1 MGSLPANLFS
11 AEILSSTLK
20 EIAVE
25 LETRYP
31 NFRLLHMNAEYY
43 YKNADCL
50 CTRFKNK
57 IYVNIRFPIADI
69 NSAVKVYDVIKYP
82 LQFPGNSSLLSELSQ
97 VSKHFIMAVSQD
109 FYIET
114 DKLAVPLEN
123 FQIQVMR
130 PMSHDSCLLALY
142 LGNTLSIHKLC
153 QYIVRID
160 DGMSELFVIDL
171 PLVFIRHIS
180 VFNVSCAHSV
190 TTLKG
195 GSYCLFNIPCGC
207 AIQSPHAI
215 IPARISRC
223 ESTSNSKTPTPI
235 LQFNFNLPLLLH
247 FLSNDSWHLFTQ
259 LDLLNSPLS
268 VHLPEFRLFN
278 HSLLERLA
286 TSQRLNLALDKLVN
300 ATKADQIIYSTA
312 LDPILAGEINFGEFY
327 FQSLPG
333 YLTIASIVLSGV
345 NFLIIFVVII

>member
-50 CTRFKNK
+50 CSRFKNK

-130 PMSHDSCLLALY
+130 PTAVCHMILVYSHY
-142 LGNTLSIHKLC
+142 TW
-153 QYIVRID
+153 
-160 DGMSELFVIDL
+160 VI
-171 PLVFIRHIS
+171 R
-180 VFNVSCAHSV
+180 
-190 TTLKG
+190 
-195 GSYCLFNIPCGC
+195 CLF
-207 AIQSPHAI
+207 
-215 IPARISRC
+215 ISFV
-223 ESTSNSKTPTPI
+223 ST
-235 LQFNFNLPLLLH
+235 L
-247 FLSNDSWHLFTQ
+247 
-259 LDLLNSPLS
+259 
-268 VHLPEFRLFN
+268 
-278 HSLLERLA
+278 
-286 TSQRLNLALDKLVN
+286 
-300 ATKADQIIYSTA
+300 
-312 LDPILAGEINFGEFY
+312 
-327 FQSLPG
+327 
-333 YLTIASIVLSGV
+333 
-345 NFLIIFVVII
+345 